1 MMTMT
6 RPEES
11 TAVAT
16 RTGPTLLLAFELS
29 ERVWK
34 LGFTTGLGQRPR
46 LRHIPARATDRILE
60 EIAHAKARFRLPT
73 TTSVVSCYE
82 AGREAFWLHRW
93 LVAHGV
99 SNHVIDSSSI
109 EVNRR
114 ARRAKTDRLDL
125 EGLLHLLT
133 RHQSGERR
141 VWRVVRVPRVEEE
154 DARQLHRTRET
165 LQQDRTRIINRLK
178 GLMTSQGSRCGSTRI
193 F

>member
-6 RPEES
+6 RTEES

-16 RTGPTLLLAFELS
+16 KTVPTLLLAFELG

-46 LRHIPARATDRILE
+46 LRQIPARATDRILE
-60 EIAHAKARFRLPT
+60 EIARAKVRFRLPT
-73 TTSVVSCYE
+73 LTPVVSCYE

-93 LVAHGV
+93 LVAQRV

-125 EGLLHLLT
+125 EGLLNLLT
-133 RHQSGERR
+133 RHQH
-141 VWRVVRVPRVEEE
+141 
-154 DARQLHRTRET
+154 D
-165 LQQDRTRIINRLK
+165 D
-178 GLMTSQGSRCGSTRI
+178 
-193 F
+193 

>member
-46 LRHIPARATDRILE
+46 LRHIPARATDRILK
-60 EIAHAKARFRLPT
+60 EIACAKVRFRLPT

-82 AGREAFWLHRW
+82 AG
-93 LVAHGV
+93 G
-99 SNHVIDSSSI
+99 SNETPSP
-109 EVNRR
+109 
-114 ARRAKTDRLDL
+114 KG
-125 EGLLHLLT
+125 EGF
-133 RHQSGERR
+133 S
-141 VWRVVRVPRVEEE
+141 V
-154 DARQLHRTRET
+154 D
-165 LQQDRTRIINRLK
+165 
-178 GLMTSQGSRCGSTRI
+178 
-193 F
+193 